1 MTTGLRVWHSTIGKP
16 AAVVVAAAVQLA
28 AVSCGESVAV
38 QQPSRVGIRAISQ
51 RLGHLGVVLGVIRS
65 QPTATAGQKQPDDQS
80 HTNLVRGLDN
90 FTLDLRWKFLNTVQ
104 CTLIAGPAC

>member
-1 MTTGLRVWHSTIGKP
+1 MQ
-16 AAVVVAAAVQLA
+16 VATAFK
-28 AVSCGESVAV
+28 S
-38 QQPSRVGIRAISQ
+38 GIRAISQ

-90 FTLDLRWKFLNTVQ
+90 FTLDLRWTFLNTVQ
-104 CTLIAGPAC
+104 STLIAGPAC